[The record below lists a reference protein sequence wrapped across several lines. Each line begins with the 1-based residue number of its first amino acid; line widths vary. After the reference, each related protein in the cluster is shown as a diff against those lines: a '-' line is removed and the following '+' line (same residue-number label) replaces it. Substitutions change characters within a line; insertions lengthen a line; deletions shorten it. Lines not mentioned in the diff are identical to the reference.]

1 MVDIDREVGRGDDAA
16 NEADVLEQETTV
28 DEPEPD
34 DDVVPAVPDDVAEGD
49 AVDQHRDAEPESHEP

>member
-1 MVDIDREVGRGDDAA
+1 MVDNDRELWRADNAA
-16 NEADVLEQETTV
+16 NEADVLEQERTV

-34 DDVVPAVPDDVAEGD
+34 DDVVPTVRDDVAEGD